1 MMNRLAGFLV
11 VLVLTVSSNAAL
23 AATECNTPPPNP
35 PLSGIVV
42 GGVVVNAGDFCVL
55 GGANVSG
62 GVQVNSGGILI
73 TCGSSISGGIVA
85 NGAANLIIGA
95 GADEEVPPVNFVCP
109 GNVINGV
116 VRISNT
122 GPGAPILAPAPSIS
136 VERNAIT
143 GGVHLTGN
151 QGMIV
156 VANDMIDGGLFC
168 SNNMFDL
175 DDEGTPSVING
186 ALHCKF
192 TDE

>member
-1 MMNRLAGFLV
+1 MNRLAEFLV
-11 VLVLTVSSNAAL
+11 VLVLTVSSNATL
-23 AATECNTPPPNP
+23 AATECNTPPPNA
-35 PLSGIVV
+35 PLSGTVV
-42 GGVVVNAGDFCVL
+42 GGVVVNAGDFCIL

-73 TCGSSISGGIVA
+73 TCGSSINGGIVA

-109 GNVINGV
+109 GNVINGA
-116 VRISNT
+116 VRISST
-122 GPGAPILAPAPSIS
+122 GPGVLAPAPSIS

-156 VANDMIDGGLFC
+156 VANDMINGGLFC
-168 SNNMFDL
+168 SNNKFDL
-175 DDEGTPSVING
+175 DNEGTPSIING
-186 ALHCKF
+186 ALHCEF
-192 TDE
+192 ADE

>member
-1 MMNRLAGFLV
+1 MNRLAGFLV
-11 VLVLTVSSNAAL
+11 GAVSLALAVFSGAAP
-23 AATECNTPPPNP
+23 AATECNGPI
-35 PLSGIVV
+35 SGTVV
-42 GGVVVNAGDFCVL
+42 RGVVVDAGDFCIL
-55 GGANVSG
+55 GGAHVSG

-73 TCGSSISGGIVA
+73 ACASTINGGIVA

-109 GNVINGV
+109 GNVINGA

-122 GPGAPILAPAPSIS
+122 GPGVLAPAPSVAI
-136 VERNAIT
+136 ERNAIN

-156 VANDMIDGGLFC
+156 VANDAIDGGLFC
-168 SNNMFDL
+168 SNNAFDL
-175 DDEGTPSVING
+175 DDEGTPAVITG
-186 ALHCKF
+186 ALRCEF